1 MNRSFQ
7 LLNSFLSVIRQPHTY
22 SGCLCLLLVIAC
34 SAKGR
39 GLRAAA
45 PPYPQN
51 TNAPEVL
58 KVEPPNWWTGHS
70 INPVRLLIRGRHLCG
85 ARIEASGTGIDI
97 ERTHI
102 NAAGTYLFADVRISP
117 RARPGRFSLKITT
130 DAGKAEAPF
139 EVFSPLSHSERFA
152 GLSADDVI
160 YLIMPDR
167 FSNSDPSNDNPPQ
180 SRGLLDRQKPRDY
193 HGGDLE
199 GIIKHLPYLKDLGV
213 TAIWLTPIYDAVND
227 PNQLAMYKNQ
237 PVGEFHGYFAVDFYG
252 VEEHFGD
259 LAKLREL
266 VAAAHRFGIKV
277 IQDQVANHTGPY
289 HPWVKDPPTPTWF
302 NGTEAKHL
310 DQNLQM
316 WTLMDPHATP
326 EIQKPTLEG
335 WHGNFLPDLNQ
346 NDEEV
351 ARYLIQNT
359 LWWLG
364 IAGFDGIREDTLP
377 YAPRRFW
384 HSWMAAIK
392 REHPKLTVVGEVFD
406 GDPALVSFFQG
417 GATRFDGIDSGVD
430 TAFDFPLYF
439 SIRRAFGEGKSIRDV
454 AFTLSHDALYPNPNL
469 LVTFIGLH
477 DVPRFINEPGAS
489 IAGLKLAYTFIMTA
503 RGIPMIYYG
512 DEIAMPGGADPD
524 NRRDFPGGWP
534 ADPHNAFEARGR
546 SPEQEAVFEH
556 VRRLTHVRA
565 ELEPPRRG
573 SMVNL
578 EVSDQTYV
586 YARVTGHDSVIVVL
600 NNGPQPATVVF
611 DVGPARLAEGTTL
624 EDRLGTAPDVRVKSG
639 KITVSLPA
647 RSASVYTAKN
657 PVEK

>member
-1 MNRSFQ
+1 MNRSFD
-7 LLNSFLSVIRQPHTY
+7 LLNPFLSFIKQPHTPRT
-22 SGCLCLLLVIAC
+22 CLCLLIFIAC
-34 SAKGR
+34 SANGR
-39 GLRAAA
+39 GFRAAPA
-45 PPYPQN
+45 PFRQN

-58 KVEPPNWWTGHS
+58 KVEPPNWWIDHS
-70 INPVRLLIRGRHLCG
+70 INPVRLMIRGRHLAG
-85 ARIEASGTGIDI
+85 ARIGAPGAGIHI
-97 ERTHI
+97 ERTHV

-130 DAGKAEAPF
+130 DTGEAEAPF
-139 EVFSPLSHSERFA
+139 EVFPPLSHTEGFA
-152 GLSADDVI
+152 GLSSDDVI

-167 FSNSDPSNDNPPQ
+167 FSNGDPSNDNPPQ
-180 SRGLLDRQKPRDY
+180 SRGLLDRQKPRSY
-193 HGGDLE
+193 HGGDLQ
-199 GIIKHLPYLKDLGV
+199 GILNHLSYLKDLGI

-227 PNQLAMYKNQ
+227 PNQLAMYKNK

-266 VAAAHRFGIKV
+266 VASAHQSGIKV

-302 NGTEAKHL
+302 NGTEANHL

-316 WTLMDPHATP
+316 WTLMDPYATP
-326 EIQKPTLEG
+326 ETQKATLEG

-377 YAPRRFW
+377 YVPRRFW
-384 HSWMAAIK
+384 RLWTAAIK
-392 REHPKLTVVGEVFD
+392 REYPKVTVIGEVFNE
-406 GDPALVSFFQG
+406 DPALVAFFQG
-417 GATRFDGIDSGVD
+417 GVMRFDGIDSGID
-430 TAFDFPLYF
+430 AAFDFPLYS

-454 AFTLSHDALYPNPNL
+454 AVVLSHDALYPNPNL
-469 LVTFIGLH
+469 LVTFLGLH
-477 DVPRFINEPGAS
+477 DVPRFINEPGAT
-489 IAGLKLAYTFIMTA
+489 IAGLKLAYTYIMTA

-512 DEIAMPGGADPD
+512 DEIAMPGAADPD

-534 ADPHNAFEARGR
+534 GDPHNAFEAAGR
-546 SPEQEAVFEH
+546 SSDQEAVFEH
-556 VRRLTHVRA
+556 LRRLTHLRA
-565 ELEPPRRG
+565 KLEPLRRG

-586 YARVTGHDSVIVVL
+586 YARVTDHDSVIIAL
-600 NNGPQPATVVF
+600 NNGPQAATVVF
-611 DVGPARLAEGTTL
+611 DAGPARLAEGTTL
-624 EDRLGTAPDVRVKSG
+624 EDRLGTAPDVRIENG
-639 KITVSLPA
+639 KMSVSLPA
-647 RSASVYTAKN
+647 HKASIYTARN
-657 PVEK
+657 AAQR